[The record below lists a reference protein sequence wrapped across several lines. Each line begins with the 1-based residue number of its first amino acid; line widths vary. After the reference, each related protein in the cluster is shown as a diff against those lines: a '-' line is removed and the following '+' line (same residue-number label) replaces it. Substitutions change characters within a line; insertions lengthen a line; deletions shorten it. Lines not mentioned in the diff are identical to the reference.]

1 MASRWLFKQLVDQP
15 MLWTWRL
22 LAADDCIQQQ
32 ASDFDNYGAAVN
44 DAIRNG
50 FRPEEDNW
58 IVYAARETT
67 HHEHGRKPL
76 VILKTDP
83 KLLLSLRSGPD
94 KEGFRGKQVANE
106 EGAGSNHANS
116 LKRSN

>member
-1 MASRWLFKQLVDQP
+1 MARRWVFKQLEDQP
-15 MLWTWRL
+15 KLWTWRL

-32 ASDFDNYGAAVN
+32 ARDFEHYGAAVN

-58 IVYAARETT
+58 IVDAARETT

-83 KLLLSLRSGPD
+83 NSLLLRPSAVGPI
-94 KEGFRGKQVANE
+94 KRASEESKLPLIGQRHPERQKQ
-106 EGAGSNHANS
+106 
-116 LKRSN
+116 